1 MLFASSE
8 AVLTIEDPNLH
19 PMGKATA
26 IFLLFTCLLGFLN
39 GLDYASPEDG
49 LVRPDEFV
57 YRLAL
62 TAPDDTA
69 TFRGSVVDD
78 EGQPM
83 VNATVYLSWLDDA
96 TDVGFGENLT
106 DDAGAFSFEKLDPGL
121 IRVDI
126 IVERDDHR
134 DVFSNRVLLSPPALI
149 EPIGFTTIDFTFPS
163 SDTFAAQPCE
173 REVGECEIRTVD
185 RTPSQMDHP
194 LMDPTAATGYVL
206 VGFGFMGVAL
216 YRSRLRRMGAQIR
229 FNRAFA
235 NLIRFGVF
243 HHGPLLECVHLQ
255 FACVHSDLRHPS
267 TQGAACSAVRRCVA
281 RIKRYPLLTHCCKGP
296 ACNYSSS
303 WLVWTCSSITTESGS
318 QLYNNSSYV
327 VANSSNIVSDF
338 MREQIL
344 QETKNSL
351 MGEDSTKS
359 QKYYLC

>member
-1 MLFASSE
+1 MSGDDADDATYLDEVVEETPVLFASSE

-39 GLDYASPEDG
+39 GLDYASPEEG

-69 TFRGSVVDD
+69 TFRGSVVDH

-96 TDVGFGENLT
+96 TDVWVSEENLT

-216 YRSRLRRMGAQIR
+216 IAAGFAAWALKSGSIVLLRTSSVLAFFTMGHYWSACI
-229 FNRAFA
+229 FGLLAFILTFA
-235 NLIRFGVF
+235 IPRRRV
-243 HHGPLLECVHLQ
+243 PLLQ
-255 FACVHSDLRHPS
+255 P
-267 TQGAACSAVRRCVA
+267 
-281 RIKRYPLLTHCCKGP
+281 
-296 ACNYSSS
+296 
-303 WLVWTCSSITTESGS
+303 
-318 QLYNNSSYV
+318 
-327 VANSSNIVSDF
+327 
-338 MREQIL
+338 
-344 QETKNSL
+344 
-351 MGEDSTKS
+351 
-359 QKYYLC
+359 

>member
-1 MLFASSE
+1 MSGDDADDATYLDEVVEETPVLFASSE

-39 GLDYASPEDG
+39 GLDYASPEEG

-96 TDVGFGENLT
+96 TDVWVSEENLT

-216 YRSRLRRMGAQIR
+216 IAAGFAAWALKSGSIVLLRTSSILAFFTMGHYWSACI
-229 FNRAFA
+229 FGLLAFILTFA
-235 NLIRFGVF
+235 IPRRRV
-243 HHGPLLECVHLQ
+243 PLLQ
-255 FACVHSDLRHPS
+255 P
-267 TQGAACSAVRRCVA
+267 
-281 RIKRYPLLTHCCKGP
+281 
-296 ACNYSSS
+296 
-303 WLVWTCSSITTESGS
+303 
-318 QLYNNSSYV
+318 
-327 VANSSNIVSDF
+327 
-338 MREQIL
+338 
-344 QETKNSL
+344 
-351 MGEDSTKS
+351 
-359 QKYYLC
+359 

>member
-1 MLFASSE
+1 MSGDDADDATYLDEVVEETPVLFASSE

-39 GLDYASPEDG
+39 GLDYASPEEG

-96 TDVGFGENLT
+96 TDVWVSEENLT

-126 IVERDDHR
+126 IVERDNHR

-216 YRSRLRRMGAQIR
+216 IAAGFAAWALKSGSIVLLRTSSVLAFFTMGHYWSACI
-229 FNRAFA
+229 FGLLAFILTFA
-235 NLIRFGVF
+235 IPRRRV
-243 HHGPLLECVHLQ
+243 PLLQ
-255 FACVHSDLRHPS
+255 P
-267 TQGAACSAVRRCVA
+267 
-281 RIKRYPLLTHCCKGP
+281 
-296 ACNYSSS
+296 
-303 WLVWTCSSITTESGS
+303 
-318 QLYNNSSYV
+318 
-327 VANSSNIVSDF
+327 
-338 MREQIL
+338 
-344 QETKNSL
+344 
-351 MGEDSTKS
+351 
-359 QKYYLC
+359 

>member
-1 MLFASSE
+1 MSGDDADDATYLDEVVEETPVLFASSE

-39 GLDYASPEDG
+39 GLDYASPEEG

-69 TFRGSVVDD
+69 TFRGSVLDD

-96 TDVGFGENLT
+96 TDVWVSEENLT

-216 YRSRLRRMGAQIR
+216 IAAGFAAWALKSGSIVLLRTSSVLAFFTMGHYWSACI
-229 FNRAFA
+229 FGLLAFILTFA
-235 NLIRFGVF
+235 IPRRRV
-243 HHGPLLECVHLQ
+243 PLLQ
-255 FACVHSDLRHPS
+255 P
-267 TQGAACSAVRRCVA
+267 
-281 RIKRYPLLTHCCKGP
+281 
-296 ACNYSSS
+296 
-303 WLVWTCSSITTESGS
+303 
-318 QLYNNSSYV
+318 
-327 VANSSNIVSDF
+327 
-338 MREQIL
+338 
-344 QETKNSL
+344 
-351 MGEDSTKS
+351 
-359 QKYYLC
+359 

>member
-1 MLFASSE
+1 MSGDDADDATYLDEVVEESPVLFASSE

-39 GLDYASPEDG
+39 GLDYASPEEG

-96 TDVGFGENLT
+96 TDVWVSEENLT

-126 IVERDDHR
+126 IVERDEHR

-173 REVGECEIRTVD
+173 REVGEGEIRTVD

-216 YRSRLRRMGAQIR
+216 IAAGFAAWALKSGSIVLLRTSSVLAFFTMGHYWSACI
-229 FNRAFA
+229 FGLLAFILTFA
-235 NLIRFGVF
+235 IPRRRV
-243 HHGPLLECVHLQ
+243 PLLQ
-255 FACVHSDLRHPS
+255 P
-267 TQGAACSAVRRCVA
+267 
-281 RIKRYPLLTHCCKGP
+281 
-296 ACNYSSS
+296 
-303 WLVWTCSSITTESGS
+303 
-318 QLYNNSSYV
+318 
-327 VANSSNIVSDF
+327 
-338 MREQIL
+338 
-344 QETKNSL
+344 
-351 MGEDSTKS
+351 
-359 QKYYLC
+359 

>member
-1 MLFASSE
+1 MSEDDADDATYLDEVVEETPVLFASSE

-39 GLDYASPEDG
+39 GLDYASPEEG
-49 LVRPDEFV
+49 RVRPDEFV

-96 TDVGFGENLT
+96 TDVWVSEENLT

-216 YRSRLRRMGAQIR
+216 IAAGFAAWALKSGSIVLLRTSSVLAFFTMGHYWSACI
-229 FNRAFA
+229 FGLLAFILTFA
-235 NLIRFGVF
+235 IPRRRV
-243 HHGPLLECVHLQ
+243 PLLQ
-255 FACVHSDLRHPS
+255 P
-267 TQGAACSAVRRCVA
+267 
-281 RIKRYPLLTHCCKGP
+281 
-296 ACNYSSS
+296 
-303 WLVWTCSSITTESGS
+303 
-318 QLYNNSSYV
+318 
-327 VANSSNIVSDF
+327 
-338 MREQIL
+338 
-344 QETKNSL
+344 
-351 MGEDSTKS
+351 
-359 QKYYLC
+359 